1 MDESASIESLM
12 PVNGGLMMIETILV
26 AILISTTNLTITEP
40 VDGETYD
47 GDWLTVR
54 AIVENENEKADSV
67 HYSLNEQPVV
77 QIPRLNTDWYT
88 YMQNDLHHG
97 YSESPAPTDNTI
109 LWTAPVTGDLHE
121 FPTPV
126 IVDGI
131 VYYPSNCG
139 TDSLYA
145 LDAATGELIWKYY
158 TRGTDDAVTVK
169 NGYLFIASDSLW
181 CLDALTGE
189 RIWATDAAD
198 GGGST
203 PAVADGRVYGGRREG
218 LPQTRS
224 YVYCFDAAT
233 GTEIWSDT
241 LSGQQFS
248 CMTVWNGMVFV
259 PTYRGEIETP
269 LYALDANTGSIIWE
283 NIDAYEGYWDSSPV
297 VVDGDIYISGMDGK
311 TRAIDAITGITVW
324 EVDISLGYYISA
336 TPAYHDGR
344 LYFADQVDTYHCL
357 DSSTGNTIWSVP
369 GIHHGS
375 SGIADGIVF
384 YGEIDNPYGAR
395 VIALDCDTGEEIWS
409 YTTGADDIYS
419 SPAITDGVVYIA
431 GMDWNLYAFGTGL
444 KYTYLDDLFAEVGS
458 NELIVT
464 SFDGGVAVAAD
475 TINFTVTQTGIT
487 LEPSHRLGL
496 CASPN
501 PFRSSASIS
510 FELSEP
516 GYTSIIVFDLSG
528 RIVCSLAESEL
539 GAGQYSYIWD
549 GRSQS
554 GEPVASGLY
563 FCRIQS
569 GGISETTGLC
579 LLR

>member
-1 MDESASIESLM
+1 MGIAACFVLFVISATG
-12 PVNGGLMMIETILV
+12 VN
-26 AILISTTNLTITEP
+26 ITEP
-40 VDGETYD
+40 VDGETYND
-47 GDWLTVR
+47 DWLTVR
-54 AIVENENEKADSV
+54 AIVENENEIPEYV
-67 HYSLNEQPVV
+67 HYSINGQSVV

-88 YMQNDLHHG
+88 YMANDLHTG
-97 YSESPAPTDNTI
+97 FSESPAPTDDTI
-109 LWTAPVTGDLHE
+109 LWTAPVTGDGHE

-131 VYYPSNCG
+131 VYYPSNMG

-145 LDAATGELIWKYY
+145 LDAATGDLIWKYH
-158 TRGTDDAVTVK
+158 TGMTDDAVTVK

-203 PAVADGRVYGGRREG
+203 PAVVDGRVYCGRTNG
-218 LPQTRS
+218 DPYNGIS

-233 GTEIWSDT
+233 GLEIWADT
-241 LSGQQFS
+241 LSGMTAS

-259 PTYRGEIETP
+259 PTYRNGETP
-269 LYALDANTGSIIWE
+269 LYALDATTGSIIWE
-283 NIDAYEGYWDSSPV
+283 NIDSYGGYWDSSPT
-297 VVDGDIYISGMDGK
+297 VVDSIIYINGYDGHS
-311 TRAIDAITGITVW
+311 RAIDAVTGNTIWDQQFSSYNIT
-324 EVDISLGYYISA
+324 A
-336 TPAYHDGR
+336 TPAYHDNR
-344 LYFADQVDTYHCL
+344 LFFANEGWGNYYCL
-357 DSSTGNTIWSVP
+357 DAGTGSTIWAVP
-369 GIHHGS
+369 GCQHGS

-409 YTTGADDIYS
+409 YITGADDIYS

-444 KYTYLDDLFAEVGS
+444 KYTYRDDLLAEVGS

-464 SFDGGVAVAAD
+464 SFDGGAAVAAD

-501 PFRSSASIS
+501 PFHSSAFIS

-516 GYTSIIVFDLSG
+516 GFTSIEVYDLSG
-528 RIVCSLAESEL
+528 RIVSTLESSEL
-539 GAGQYSYIWD
+539 AAGAHTVNWD
-549 GRSQS
+549 GRSQN
-554 GEPVASGLY
+554 GEPVSAGLY

-569 GGISETTGLC
+569 GSITETTGLC